1 MTPWPAA
8 SYFSPKEY
16 SLSTKAWSSW
26 ELELRLLTSALT
38 SSLEPSSVF
47 QLRFRKQCSATM
59 KRWSLRSKG
68 LFEMSSKSK
77 DYWHSLRKGGEEII
91 AIRAEEIQ
99 LNQPISGYQMDL
111 LLLLLTYSLR
121 NSDKGLKM
129 RYRAKKVMSLRR
141 LRRIELMDIFLR
153 AKKVINFRI
162 QMLCPINFRLQYHS
176 QKKKKKSSQ
185 TPPSSKSKIQKE
197 KPNVLLYPM
206 LCLRHS
212 SKKLEKVLRT
222 WLLSR

>member
-1 MTPWPAA
+1 
-8 SYFSPKEY
+8 
-16 SLSTKAWSSW
+16 
-26 ELELRLLTSALT
+26 
-38 SSLEPSSVF
+38 
-47 QLRFRKQCSATM
+47 
-59 KRWSLRSKG
+59 
-68 LFEMSSKSK
+68 
-77 DYWHSLRKGGEEII
+77 
-91 AIRAEEIQ
+91 
-99 LNQPISGYQMDL
+99 
-111 LLLLLTYSLR
+111 
-121 NSDKGLKM
+121 M

-222 WLLSR
+222 WLLSRQVEQVIWRQELHRDRENKKSLKSKICTNHLYYEQLTQSLPIARPKAESGTCHGARSRWLILLSQTIYKDCKEYGTARFSPFLTLIYLKLSNIYNILNKFLFLHTSYCTNHLSAGRFKAQMYNSIC